1 MDLIESCPKKK
12 QRRARTGPN
21 SVEEKIQ
28 KWKAAESARPPRKA
42 PAIGS
47 KKGCMRGK
55 GGPENSQCKYR
66 GVRQRVWGK
75 WVAEIREPNR
85 GDRLWLGTFP
95 TAVQAAEA
103 YDVAARAMYGSV
115 ARLNFPQPNG
125 ASTSCESTTTTANH
139 SEDVIGEGGVDV
151 SKQDSLRV
159 DSQQLPKED
168 QQGMEDYLRV
178 DSSPNEQQLPK
189 EDQQG
194 MEGLNPATF
203 DQLEPIEVG
212 VDHEGFDVEEMLKMM
227 DEDPKNEGLKNAGIG
242 LADFAFSSQFLSPTA
257 VNYDS
262 IDYEL
267 EGLLNP
273 QSPPVWLF
281 SPQKPPGWSAD

>member
-1 MDLIESCPKKK
+1 
-12 QRRARTGPN
+12 
-21 SVEEKIQ
+21 
-28 KWKAAESARPPRKA
+28 
-42 PAIGS
+42 
-47 KKGCMRGK
+47 MRGK

-95 TAVQAAEA
+95 TAIQAAQA
-103 YDVAARAMYGSV
+103 YDEAARAMYGSV
-115 ARLNFPQPNG
+115 AILNFPDLPNG
-125 ASTSCESTTTTANH
+125 TSTSCESTTTTANR
-139 SEDVIGEGGVDV
+139 SEDVIKGEGGVDV

-159 DSQQLPKED
+159 DSSPKE
-168 QQGMEDYLRV
+168 QQQPLLEV
-178 DSSPNEQQLPK
+178 K

-203 DQLEPIEVG
+203 DQLEPIEKLVI
-212 VDHEGFDVEEMLKMM
+212 DHDGFDVDEMLKMM
-227 DEDPKNEGLKNAGIG
+227 NEDPKNEGLKNAGIG
-242 LADFAFSSQFLSPTA
+242 LADFASSSQFLSPTA

-262 IDYEL
+262 IDFEL

-273 QSPPVWLF
+273 QEPPVWF
-281 SPQKPPGWSAD
+281 MD